1 MNKLVLYCKI
11 LTIIYFNFFIYFIYF
26 SNNILNIIII
36 KDIIKDIQNI
46 KYGL

>member
-11 LTIIYFNFFIYFIYF
+11 LTNFYFNFFNYFIYF

-36 KDIIKDIQNI
+36 KDIFKDI
-46 KYGL
+46 